1 MRIDG
6 TGVSLCE
13 FYFSCNGYNFCQH
26 LLISQVS
33 FTLACVFPSGE
44 VALAEAV
51 PHMDGVELGSAA
63 ERPWL
68 CIDMSV
74 LSDELQKKLETHC
87 CKIWVS

>member
-1 MRIDG
+1 M
-6 TGVSLCE
+6 
-13 FYFSCNGYNFCQH
+13 
-26 LLISQVS
+26 
-33 FTLACVFPSGE
+33 
-44 VALAEAV
+44 ALAEAV

-87 CKIWVS
+87 CKI